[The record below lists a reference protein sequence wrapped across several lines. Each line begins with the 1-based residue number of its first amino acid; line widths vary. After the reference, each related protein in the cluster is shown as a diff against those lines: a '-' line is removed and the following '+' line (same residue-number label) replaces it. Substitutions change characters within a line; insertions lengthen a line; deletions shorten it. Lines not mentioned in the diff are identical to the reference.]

1 LLTITFTAMPPRIKS
16 EQDREKLRASILDAA
31 RTLFVE
37 RGIDAVSMREIAKKI
52 NYSATTLYHH
62 FADKEALLQAVCD
75 EDFLK
80 LASGMHQVM
89 QLPDLIA
96 RIQALGK
103 GYAMFALQHPNHY
116 RLMFMTPRT
125 PCNPDITS
133 IQQGNTEQDAYA
145 QLKLVVQDAF
155 DAGLFRPEI
164 TDAELIA
171 QTIWA
176 GIHGVCSLQIALGQE
191 GWIQWADIEVRL
203 QLMQSAMLYGLLKN
217 PKAVS

>member
-1 LLTITFTAMPPRIKS
+1 MPPRIKS

-31 RTLFVE
+31 RHLFVE
-37 RGIDAVSMREIAKKI
+37 RGIDAVSMREIAKRI

-89 QLPDLIA
+89 QLPDLIE
-96 RIQALGK
+96 RIKALGK
-103 GYAMFALQHPNHY
+103 GYALFALQHPSHY
-116 RLMFMTPRT
+116 RLMFMTPRA
-125 PCNPDITS
+125 PCNQEVS
-133 IQQGNTEQDAYA
+133 RIQQGNTEQDAYA
-145 QLKLVVQDAF
+145 QLKHVVQEAF
-155 DAGLFRPEI
+155 AAGLFREEI
-164 TDAELIA
+164 TDSELIA

-191 GWIQWADIEVRL
+191 VWVEWADIEARL
-203 QLMQSAMLYGLLKN
+203 QLMQSVMLHGLLRQ
-217 PKAVS
+217 PASVTAGAG

>member
-1 LLTITFTAMPPRIKS
+1 MPPRIKS

-116 RLMFMTPRT
+116 RLMFMTPRA

-191 GWIQWADIEVRL
+191 GWIKWADIEARL
-203 QLMQSAMLYGLLKN
+203 QLMQSAMLHGLLKT

>member
-1 LLTITFTAMPPRIKS
+1 MPPRIKT
-16 EQDREKLRASILDAA
+16 EQEREKLRASILDAA
-31 RTLFVE
+31 RELFVE
-37 RGIDAVSMREIAKKI
+37 RGIDAASMREIARKI

-80 LASGMHQVM
+80 LAGRMHQVM
-89 QLPDLIA
+89 QMPDLIE
-96 RIQALGK
+96 RIQALGH

-116 RLMFMTPRT
+116 RLMFMTPRA
-125 PCNPDITS
+125 PCNQEITK

-145 QLKLVVQDAF
+145 QLKHVVHQAF
-155 DAGLFRPEI
+155 EAGLFRPEMS
-164 TDAELIA
+164 DSELIA

-191 GWIQWADIEVRL
+191 GWIQWADIEARL
-203 QLMQSAMLYGLLKN
+203 QFMQSTMLQGLLR
-217 PKAVS
+217 PD

>member
-1 LLTITFTAMPPRIKS
+1 MPPRIKS

>member
-1 LLTITFTAMPPRIKS
+1 MPPRIKS

-116 RLMFMTPRT
+116 RLMFMTPRA

-155 DAGLFRPEI
+155 DAGFFRPEI

-203 QLMQSAMLYGLLKN
+203 QLMQSAMLHGLLKN

>member
-1 LLTITFTAMPPRIKS
+1 MPPRIKS

-191 GWIQWADIEVRL
+191 GWIKWADIEARL
-203 QLMQSAMLYGLLKN
+203 QLMQSAMLHGLLKN

>member
-1 LLTITFTAMPPRIKS
+1 MPPRIKS
-16 EQDREKLRASILDAA
+16 QQDREKLRASILDAA

-103 GYAMFALQHPNHY
+103 GYARFALQHPNHY
-116 RLMFMTPRT
+116 RLMFMTPRA

-164 TDAELIA
+164 SDAELTA

-191 GWIQWADIEVRL
+191 GWIEWADIEARL
-203 QLMQSAMLYGLLKN
+203 QLMQSALLHGLLKN
-217 PKAVS
+217 PAAVS

>member
-1 LLTITFTAMPPRIKS
+1 MPPRIKS
-16 EQDREKLRASILDAA
+16 QHDREKLRTSILDAA

-103 GYAMFALQHPNHY
+103 GYAMFALQRPNHY
-116 RLMFMTPRT
+116 RLMFMTPRA

-164 TDAELIA
+164 ADAELIA

-191 GWIQWADIEVRL
+191 EWIQWADIQARL
-203 QLMQSAMLYGLLKN
+203 QLMQNTMLHGLLKN
-217 PKAVS
+217 PAAIS

>member
-1 LLTITFTAMPPRIKS
+1 
-16 EQDREKLRASILDAA
+16 
-31 RTLFVE
+31 
-37 RGIDAVSMREIAKKI
+37 
-52 NYSATTLYHH
+52 
-62 FADKEALLQAVCD
+62 
-75 EDFLK
+75 
-80 LASGMHQVM
+80 
-89 QLPDLIA
+89 
-96 RIQALGK
+96 
-103 GYAMFALQHPNHY
+103 MFALQHPNHY